1 MHSYQP
7 LNSLS
12 YKGDKNESSHGL
24 NNNQTY
30 IELHCQLLKSI
41 NITIINY
48 KLISEIISGLIVK

>member
-12 YKGDKNESSHGL
+12 YKENKYESSHEL

-48 KLISEIISGLIVK
+48 KLISEIISGLIDK